1 MTACSLTFLGTG
13 TSHGIPV
20 IGCTCPVCTSSD
32 ERDTRL
38 RSSVLIED
46 ENHALVIDTGPEFRL
61 QALKHKIT
69 HLDAV
74 FYTHDHADHI
84 NGIDDLRSF
93 SRNGPLRVYASRKVV
108 ETIRVRFPYALDCD
122 IVAGGRP
129 HLLLT
134 VIQPYE
140 TVTVG
145 TMNVTALPILHGGD
159 EIFAYRIGSLGYVT
173 DCSEVPQK
181 SVEYLRG
188 LDTLV
193 VDALRRFPHP
203 SHFSLFEALGLIS
216 HVGPKHAYLTHLS
229 HGFAHQELEEELP
242 PSVHVAYDGLVIPI
256 GGENEK
262 EKKLY
267 H

>member
-1 MTACSLTFLGTG
+1 MTDFSLTFLGTG

-20 IGCTCPVCTSSD
+20 IGCTCRVCTSSD

-38 RSSVLIED
+38 RSSVLLED
-46 ENHALVIDTGPEFRL
+46 DGHAFVIDTGPEFRL
-61 QALKHKIT
+61 QALKRRIT

-93 SRNGPLRVYASRKVV
+93 SRHGPLRVYASRKVV

-122 IVAGGRP
+122 VVAGGRP

-134 VIQPYE
+134 VLEPYE

-145 TMNVTALPILHGGD
+145 SMEVTALPILHGRD
-159 EIFAYRIGSLGYVT
+159 EIFAYRIGSLAYVT
-173 DCSEVPQK
+173 DCSEVPRK

-203 SHFSLFEALGLIS
+203 SHFSLFEALGLIR
-216 HVGPKHAYLTHLS
+216 HVGPKRAFLTHLS
-229 HGFAHQELEEELP
+229 HGLAHQELEEELP
-242 PSVHVAYDGLVIPI
+242 PSVQAAYDGLVVPI
-256 GGENEK
+256 GGEHGTE
-262 EKKLY
+262 EELG